1 MSNFEEMKDH
11 LSNNF
16 DSLND
21 VLEVELRESFSI
33 IDHKGQ
39 SFIILSVDIENKTF
53 TIRVNGR
60 DTIESDFDETKLF
73 NILDAKTIAFIPID
87 GKKGLLGFGD
97 SYCDFV
103 IFDDNDF
110 CFVEF
115 KLNATIL
122 EERAIRKNRK
132 KAINQLKNTIA
143 LFDRKL
149 NKNYN
154 DLRLEAYVCTPET
167 YPRAD
172 NGWRDFAIAFFDEV
186 AIPLFEQNEK
196 ICISTLAE

>member
-1 MSNFEEMKDH
+1 MSKFEEIKDK

-16 DSLND
+16 NNLNN
-21 VLEVELRESFSI
+21 VLEVELREKFSI

-39 SFIILSVDIENKTF
+39 SFIVLSINTENKTF
-53 TIRVNGR
+53 TIRVNGK
-60 DTIESDFDETKLF
+60 DTVESDFDNTKLF
-73 NILDAKTIAFIPID
+73 NIIDAKTVAFIPID

-103 IFDDNDF
+103 MFDDNDF

-115 KLNATIL
+115 KLNATSL

-132 KAINQLKNTIA
+132 KAIDQLKNTIA

-149 NKNYN
+149 NRN
-154 DLRLEAYVCTPET
+154 
-167 YPRAD
+167 
-172 NGWRDFAIAFFDEV
+172 
-186 AIPLFEQNEK
+186 
-196 ICISTLAE
+196 

>member
-1 MSNFEEMKDH
+1 MSKFEEMRDH

-16 DSLND
+16 DNLND
-21 VLEVELRESFSI
+21 VLEVELRERFSI
-33 IDHKGQ
+33 IDHKGL
-39 SFIILSVDIENKTF
+39 SFIILSIDIENKTF

-73 NILDAKTIAFIPID
+73 NILEAKTIAFIPID
-87 GKKGLLGFGD
+87 GKNGLLRFGE
-97 SYCDFV
+97 SCCDFV

-132 KAINQLKNTIA
+132 KAIAQLKNTIA
-143 LFDRKL
+143 IFDRKL
-149 NKNYN
+149 GNNYS

-167 YPRAD
+167 YPRGD
-172 NGWRDFAIAFFDEV
+172 KGWIDLAIAFYDEIEV
-186 AIPLFEQNEK
+186 PLFEQNKK
-196 ICISTLAE
+196 ICI

>member
-1 MSNFEEMKDH
+1 MSKFEEMRDK

-16 DSLND
+16 DNLND
-21 VLEVELRESFSI
+21 VLEVELREKFSI

-39 SFIILSVDIENKTF
+39 SFIVLSINIEDNTF
-53 TIRVNGR
+53 TIKVNGK
-60 DTIESDFDETKLF
+60 DTVASDFDGTKLF
-73 NILDAKTIAFIPID
+73 NIIDAKTVAFIPID

-132 KAINQLKNTIA
+132 KAINQLKNTIS
-143 LFDRKL
+143 LFDSKL
-149 NKNYN
+149 NRNYN
-154 DLRLEAYVCTPET
+154 DLRLEACVCTPET
-167 YPRAD
+167 YPRGD
-172 NGWRDFAIAFFDEV
+172 KGWTDLAIAFYDEIEV
-186 AIPLFEQNEK
+186 PLFEQNEK
-196 ICISTLAE
+196 FCV

>member
-1 MSNFEEMKDH
+1 MSKFEEMKDH

-16 DSLND
+16 DNLND

-39 SFIILSVDIENKTF
+39 SFIVLAINIKDNTF
-53 TIRVNGR
+53 TIRVNGK
-60 DTIESDFDETKLF
+60 DTVASDFDDTKLF
-73 NILDAKTIAFIPID
+73 NIINAKTVAFIPID

-110 CFVEF
+110 FFVEF

-149 NKNYN
+149 NRNYN

-167 YPRAD
+167 YPRGD
-172 NGWRDFAIAFFDEV
+172 KGWTDLAIAFYDEV
-186 AIPLFEQNEK
+186 EVPLFEHNEK
-196 ICISTLAE
+196 ICI

>member
-1 MSNFEEMKDH
+1 MSKFEEMKDQ

-16 DSLND
+16 DNLND
-21 VLEVELRESFSI
+21 VLEVELREKFSI

-39 SFIILSVDIENKTF
+39 SFIVLSINIEDNTF
-53 TIRVNGR
+53 TIKVNGK
-60 DTIESDFDETKLF
+60 DTVASDFDDTKLF
-73 NILDAKTIAFIPID
+73 NIKDAKTVAFIPID

-97 SYCDFV
+97 PYCDFV

-143 LFDRKL
+143 LFDSKL
-149 NKNYN
+149 GNNYS
-154 DLRLEAYVCTPET
+154 DLKLEAYVCTPET
-167 YPRAD
+167 YPRGD
-172 NGWRDFAIAFFDEV
+172 KGWTDLAIAFYDEIEV
-186 AIPLFEQNEK
+186 PLFEQNKK
-196 ICISTLAE
+196 ICI